1 MKHIILFLYT
11 VATVTQ
17 GVLGARDQC
26 NSTVP
31 CPLSNGYQMDCKY
44 EFGGGI
50 GCACKRCFCPG
61 NTQQFTYHGC
71 VPRPKIGES
80 CGYQNVTV
88 GCLTSRAICTVES
101 GNTCQCISMH
111 VDDPP
116 HYPSHDLERCIPKP
130 VLLDQPCSIAAPCDN
145 IPGAV
150 CGVAHQ
156 CACASDSYPHEDGR
170 SCIQAPRI
178 VGDLCSQRNTCDRI
192 PYSECITGQDGD
204 LPIPSDLP
212 TCQCRPLYQVPHLG
226 EADRCLPTEIGLS
239 CSDQAANCDLIHG
252 ARCHGSEARSMCLC
266 PKSLPNLEFTKCN
279 KK

>member
-156 CACASDSYPHEDGR
+156 CACASDSYPHEDGSAIRVTEFHTQNASRDKMGTFRFLPTFRRVNAVR
-170 SCIQAPRI
+170 STKSHTLEKQTDVSQPRLASLAVIKRPIVTLFMAPGVTEVKPDRCVCAPR
-178 VGDLCSQRNTCDRI
+178 V
-192 PYSECITGQDGD
+192 
-204 LPIPSDLP
+204 
-212 TCQCRPLYQVPHLG
+212 YQ
-226 EADRCLPTEIGLS
+226 I
-239 CSDQAANCDLIHG
+239 
-252 ARCHGSEARSMCLC
+252 
-266 PKSLPNLEFTKCN
+266 
-279 KK
+279 